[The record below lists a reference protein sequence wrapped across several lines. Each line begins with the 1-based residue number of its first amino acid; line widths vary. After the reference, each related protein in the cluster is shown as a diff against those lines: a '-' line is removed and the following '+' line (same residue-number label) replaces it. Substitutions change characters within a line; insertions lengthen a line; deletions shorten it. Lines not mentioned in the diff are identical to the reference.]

1 MEESSRESS
10 LIIHNPLSIINTMS
24 LDAKVKTIDLNLYYG
39 PFRALTDV
47 NIEIPAKNVTAIIG
61 PSGCGK
67 STLLRCF
74 NRMNDLIERVDVRGQ
89 IVIDGRNILDREMDL
104 IALRRKVGMVFQR
117 PNPFA
122 LSIYNN
128 LKFGLRI
135 HNMMRKKADIMR
147 TIQESLEQVG
157 LWDDIKG
164 KLNASALSL
173 TLEQQQRLCIARVL
187 MLRPDIILLD
197 EPCSALDPVS
207 TLRIEELLR
216 VLCKDYALVIVT
228 HNMQQAARCS
238 DYTALMYLGRLVE
251 FGQTHQIFTN
261 PREKLT
267 EDYIRGAFG

>member
-1 MEESSRESS
+1 MID
-10 LIIHNPLSIINTMS
+10 LLSTIDDS
-24 LDAKVKTIDLNLYYG
+24 KRSPEAKVKTIDLNLYYG

-47 NIEIPAKNVTAIIG
+47 NIEIPARNVTAIIG

-74 NRMNDLIERVDVRGQ
+74 NRMNDLIEHIDVRGR
-89 IVIDGRNILDREMDL
+89 ILIDGQNILDRDTDL

-117 PNPFA
+117 PNVFS
-122 LSIYNN
+122 LSVYNN

-147 TIQESLEQVG
+147 TIQESLEHVG
-157 LWDDIKG
+157 LWDDLKD
-164 KLNASALSL
+164 KLGANAQSL

-197 EPCSALDPVS
+197 EPCSTLDPIA

-216 VLCKDYALVIVT
+216 VLREEYALVIVT

-251 FGQTHQIFTN
+251 FGQTDQIFTN
-261 PREKLT
+261 PKEKLT

>member
-1 MEESSRESS
+1 MDFDPKIE
-10 LIIHNPLSIINTMS
+10 
-24 LDAKVKTIDLNLYYG
+24 TIDLNLYYG
-39 PFRALTDV
+39 AFRALTDV
-47 NIEIPAKNVTAIIG
+47 NIHIPSRSVTAIIG

-74 NRMNDLIERVDVRGQ
+74 NRMNDLIEHTDVKGRIMIEGQ
-89 IVIDGRNILDREMDL
+89 NILEPDTDL

-117 PNPFA
+117 PNVFS

-135 HNMMRKKADIMR
+135 HRMMAKKTDIMAA
-147 TIQESLEQVG
+147 IQDGLEHVA
-157 LWDDIKG
+157 LWDDLKD
-164 KLNASALSL
+164 KLSTNAQSL

-187 MLRPDIILLD
+187 ILRPDIILLD
-197 EPCSALDPVS
+197 EPCSTLDPMA

-216 VLCKDYALVIVT
+216 VLCKEYALVIVT

-251 FGQTHQIFTN
+251 FGQTRQIFMN

-267 EDYIRGAFG
+267 EDYIRGSFG